1 MARRVRA
8 GAAKRNVLRALKQ
21 GFLLGDGGNV
31 EEARTRGYGVP
42 RAILEFPHVV
52 RLIHQDYFRAGA
64 QVLRAMTGWGAHP
77 AQRGRWGDRA
87 EEIHRTAVRLAQEVA
102 GGEAF
107 VAGCVGPTGI
117 FRAGDAGARDRAR
130 AEWEGQAAALA
141 EVGVDLLICEPF
153 GRLDEARLALGCC
166 KKTRLPTM
174 VALSFRLNEDV
185 TEDGASPAACA
196 RALVDEG
203 ADAVG
208 TSGALEPQDMW
219 PAAVEMRGAVDAP
232 VAFIPCGY
240 RTSVSGWE
248 SVREA
253 MVIYGVEMAKF
264 ALQAKMHGINFFGGG
279 DGAGTEIIRSV
290 AQALGCERAHVGLRP
305 RWVGD
310 REGVIVRSGN

>member
-1 MARRVRA
+1 V
-8 GAAKRNVLRALKQ
+8 LKQ
-21 GFLLGDGGNV
+21 GFVLGDGGNV

-64 QVLRAMTGWGAHP
+64 QVLRAMTGMGAHSP
-77 AQRGRWGDRA
+77 QRGDRV
-87 EEIHRTAVRLAQEVA
+87 EETHRTAVRLAREVA
-102 GGEAF
+102 GEEAF
-107 VAGCVGPTGI
+107 VAGCVGPTGT
-117 FRAGDAGARDRAR
+117 FQAGDAGSRDRAR
-130 AEWEGQAAALA
+130 AEWEGQVAALA
-141 EVGVDLLICEPF
+141 EAGVDLLICEPF
-153 GRLDEARLALGCC
+153 NRLDEARLALMCC

-174 VALSFRLNEDV
+174 VALNFRLNEDV
-185 TEDGASPAACA
+185 TEDGVSPAACA

-219 PAAVEMRGAVDAP
+219 PAVVEMRGAVDAP

-240 RTSVSGWE
+240 RTSVPGWE
-248 SVREA
+248 SAREA

-264 ALQAKMHGINFFGGG
+264 ALQAKMLGINFFGGG

-290 AQALGCERAHVGLRP
+290 AQALGCERTHVGLRP

-310 REGVIVRSGN
+310 REGVIVRA